1 MEEFTAT
8 IHSFKE
14 VAIKTYEVTLRLD
27 SPLFFEAGQSI
38 ELCLAEAA
46 SLDKR
51 EDCQKFSI
59 VSSPSSDKSL
69 TVVLRDTSSNF
80 DSALLNLP
88 VGSKIAIRGPF
99 GNLCLPQDNREVVFI
114 AGGIGVA
121 PFMSMIQVH
130 LDKNPNVPITL
141 LYANAN
147 SNRAIYIQELED
159 IAKKSGDFKLKL
171 IPGDLNISFIRDSIE
186 SQADKRW
193 FVAGP
198 SAFVLSVLYQLREI
212 GIPETNILSEEMSG
226 HGNSMSHVNQRIISN
241 KEIKTKPTV
250 EEKPVD
256 LNKDTSKLEQIIAE
270 MKVKETELEN
280 TKRAILNI
288 LEDLDEEKKA
298 VERRVEER
306 TAEIKREKEKLQ
318 QVTKN
323 IKDGVILLDNKG
335 SVIFANEG
343 LYQLLDLEQEK
354 VLMPNLL
361 DEIFTYFKG
370 TNFSD
375 SLTRCLK
382 GEVFTLGEL
391 ETQGKIFEIFFNNL
405 QVKSDGKD
413 DVNYFV
419 LMTDITGAK
428 LLERSKSELVAVASH
443 QLRTPLTAVRGNI
456 EMLIDESYG
465 PLNAEQRELLSD
477 VDVSTARLIGMV
489 NDMLDITKIE
499 RGNLDMILE
508 NVSIKDTVNSICSDL
523 ADYAKRR
530 GVAIEINIDD
540 DTIVYGDKSR
550 VRQVMQNLIDNAIK
564 YSKGTGMLHIS
575 GKVNGKFVNIALK
588 DNGQGIPKVEQ
599 SKIFN
604 RFYRASNVKN
614 NSSSGSGLGLYIVRS
629 IVEQLH
635 GSISFES
642 EENAGTTFFVSLPTS
657 EQ

>member
-14 VAIKTYEVTLRLD
+14 VALKTYEVTFRLD

-38 ELCLAEAA
+38 ELCLAEAV

-59 VSSPSSDKSL
+59 VSSPSSNKLL
-69 TVVLRDTSSNF
+69 TVAFRDTNSDF
-80 DSALLNLP
+80 EGALLYLP
-88 VGSKIAIRGPF
+88 VGSKITFRGPF
-99 GNLCLPQDNREVVFI
+99 GSLCLPQDNKEVVFI

-121 PFMSMIQVH
+121 PFMSMIQAH
-130 LDKNPNVPITL
+130 LDKNSNVPITL

-159 IAKKSGDFKLKL
+159 IAKKSRDF
-171 IPGDLNISFIRDSIE
+171 IE
-186 SQADKRW
+186 SQVDKRW

-212 GIPETNILSEEMSG
+212 GIPETDILSEEMSG
-226 HGNSMSHVNQRIISN
+226 HGSSMSHVNQRIINN

-256 LNKDTSKLEQIIAE
+256 LNKDTSKPEQIIAE

-323 IKDGVILLDNKG
+323 IKDGVVLLDYKG

-354 VLMPNLL
+354 VLMSNLL
-361 DEIFTYFKG
+361 DEIFTYFKE

-375 SLTRCLK
+375 SLARCLK
-382 GEVFTLGEL
+382 GEVFTLGEI

-499 RGNLDMILE
+499 RGSLDMVLE

-530 GVAIEINIDD
+530 GVAIEINIADN
-540 DTIVYGDKSR
+540 TIVYGDKSR

-575 GKVNGKFVNIALK
+575 GNVEGKFVKIALK
-588 DNGQGIPKVEQ
+588 DNGQGIPKIEQ

-635 GSISFES
+635 GNIRFES
-642 EENAGTTFFVSLPTS
+642 EENVGTTFFVTLPTS
-657 EQ
+657 EQQ

>member
-1 MEEFTAT
+1 
-8 IHSFKE
+8 
-14 VAIKTYEVTLRLD
+14 
-27 SPLFFEAGQSI
+27 
-38 ELCLAEAA
+38 
-46 SLDKR
+46 
-51 EDCQKFSI
+51 
-59 VSSPSSDKSL
+59 
-69 TVVLRDTSSNF
+69 
-80 DSALLNLP
+80 
-88 VGSKIAIRGPF
+88 
-99 GNLCLPQDNREVVFI
+99 
-114 AGGIGVA
+114 
-121 PFMSMIQVH
+121 
-130 LDKNPNVPITL
+130 
-141 LYANAN
+141 
-147 SNRAIYIQELED
+147 
-159 IAKKSGDFKLKL
+159 
-171 IPGDLNISFIRDSIE
+171 
-186 SQADKRW
+186 
-193 FVAGP
+193 
-198 SAFVLSVLYQLREI
+198 
-212 GIPETNILSEEMSG
+212 
-226 HGNSMSHVNQRIISN
+226 
-241 KEIKTKPTV
+241 
-250 EEKPVD
+250 
-256 LNKDTSKLEQIIAE
+256 
-270 MKVKETELEN
+270 
-280 TKRAILNI
+280 
-288 LEDLDEEKKA
+288 
-298 VERRVEER
+298 
-306 TAEIKREKEKLQ
+306 
-318 QVTKN
+318 
-323 IKDGVILLDNKG
+323 
-335 SVIFANEG
+335 
-343 LYQLLDLEQEK
+343 
-354 VLMPNLL
+354 MPNLL

-499 RGNLDMILE
+499 RGSLDMVLE

-530 GVAIEINIDD
+530 GVAIEINIADN
-540 DTIVYGDKSR
+540 TIVYGDKSR

-575 GKVNGKFVNIALK
+575 GNVEGKFVKIALK
-588 DNGQGIPKVEQ
+588 DNGQGIPKIEQ

-642 EENAGTTFFVSLPTS
+642 EENSGTTFFVSLPIS
-657 EQ
+657 E